1 MKELYR
7 QCELQQGNLR
17 TTAWVPESGAKVGYS
32 FAFKD
37 EKEAGRWTVLSVGTT
52 RIEREDLGKSD
63 VFDSIKPKIKEV

>member
-7 QCELQQGNLR
+7 QCELQQGNLK
-17 TTAWVPESGAKVGYS
+17 TVAWVPESGAKVGSS
-32 FAFKD
+32 FVFKD
-37 EKEAGRWTVLSVGTT
+37 DKQGGRWTVLSVGAM